1 MPLCNRIA
9 RQHCHHSHHIYLL
22 RIMKLPIIF
31 LLQLGGVSSFSS
43 LSMNYDGVPVGRSPL
58 SQQYKSI
65 MSIHRGISGGYPR
78 MAPPGEP
85 EPEVRR
91 IFLARHATFHFVF
104 GRYLRIF
111 VFVLFRTA
119 PSRCRPP
126 LPVRVH
132 GLDLG
137 QFGWASASRQPP
149 RGAQG
154 QR

>member
-1 MPLCNRIA
+1 
-9 RQHCHHSHHIYLL
+9 
-22 RIMKLPIIF
+22 MKLPIIF

-43 LSMNYDGVPVGRSPL
+43 LSMNYGGVPAGRSPL

-65 MSIHRGISGGYPR
+65 MSIHRGISGGVYPR

-91 IFLARHATFHFVF
+91 IFLRLPCDVSFFLF

-126 LPVRVH
+126 AAATFTSTTSFECSGENH
-132 GLDLG
+132 
-137 QFGWASASRQPP
+137 
-149 RGAQG
+149 
-154 QR
+154 